1 MTEIQHTLVCILT
14 VCAIVS
20 VISTIIF
27 ASKVGIGGLIED
39 PIDLIV
45 ILIIA
50 PFWLLESIVIYIIE
64 KLRRR

>member
-14 VCAIVS
+14 VYAVVS

-27 ASKVGIGGLIED
+27 ASKVGIGYLIED

-50 PFWLLESIVIYIIE
+50 PFWLLEGIVVYIIE
-64 KLRRR
+64 KLRK